1 MWSVNLIMYVG
12 SQINGAMPK
21 SKYFYYPTEKINYFS
36 FKDAYKRVRMFGKAN
51 DAVGVVVWLL

>member
-1 MWSVNLIMYVG
+1 MYVG

-36 FKDAYKRVRMFGKAN
+36 FKDAYKRVRMFGKGN